1 MNIAIGCD
9 HAGFSLK
16 ADVMEIVKL
25 QKHNPIDM
33 GTGSTEPVDYPDFT
47 RLVVQSILSGKA
59 ERGIILCGSGIG
71 ACMTANK
78 FKGIRAGTCHDLY
91 SAKQAVEHDDMN
103 ILCLGARV
111 IGPALARSITTE
123 FLNTGFTGE
132 ERHLRRL
139 GKITA
144 IENEQMK

>member
-9 HAGFSLK
+9 HAGFALK
-16 ADVMEIVKL
+16 ADVMETAKL
-25 QKHNPIDM
+25 QKHDPIDL
-33 GTGSTEPVDYPDFT
+33 GTDSDKPVDYPDFAG
-47 RLVVQSILSGKA
+47 LVVRAVLSGKA

-71 ACMTANK
+71 TCMTANK

-91 SAKQAVEHDDMN
+91 SARQAVEHDDMN

-111 IGPALARSITTE
+111 IDPALARSITAE
-123 FLNTGFTGE
+123 FLNAGFTGE

-144 IENEQMK
+144 IEEEQMK